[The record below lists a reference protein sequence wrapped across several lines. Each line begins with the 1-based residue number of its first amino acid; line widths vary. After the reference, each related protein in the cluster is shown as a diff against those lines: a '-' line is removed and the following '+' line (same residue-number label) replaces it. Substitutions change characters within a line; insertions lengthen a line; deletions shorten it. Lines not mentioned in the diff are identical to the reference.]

1 MRTPRPDTIV
11 AVATP
16 PGRGGI
22 GVVRISGP
30 RVPRIAERLLGKLPP
45 PRLATKARFRD
56 AKGRTL
62 DRGLALYFP
71 APNSYTGDHV
81 LELHGHGGP
90 VLLDAL
96 VARACALGARPA
108 GPGEFTERAFR
119 NGKLDLAQ
127 AEAVADL
134 IEAGSEAAARAAARS
149 LEGAFSRQ
157 LAALDERLTELRG
170 FVEAAL
176 DFPTEELDFMSE
188 AGVAGQVEALGAA
201 LIALRAR
208 ARQGAKLREGLSVAI
223 AGRPNAGKSSLLNLL
238 TGSDVAIVTAVPGTT
253 RDLLRERVHLDGLP
267 LHLVD
272 TAGLR
277 AAHERKEADAVEV
290 EGMRRAKAEFARADR
305 VLLVVTGAELAA
317 ELAALRAELPA
328 GVPVTI
334 VRNKIDLS
342 GEPCGVT
349 EEGDGADRVPV
360 VRVSALTG
368 EGLDDL
374 REHLKQAA
382 GYAPVGEDQVS
393 ARRRHLEALDMA
405 AAHLAAARQHAELR
419 AGELVA
425 EELKQAHHALGSI
438 VGATSSDAL
447 LGQIFGSMCI
457 GK

>member
-1 MRTPRPDTIV
+1 MIRARTDTIV
-11 AVATP
+11 AIATA

-30 RVPRIAERLLGKLPP
+30 RVPRIARRLIGRLPT
-45 PRLATKARFRD
+45 PRLATRARFRAGD
-56 AKGRTL
+56 GATL

-71 APNSYTGDHV
+71 APNSYTGEAV

-108 GPGEFTERAFR
+108 APGEFTQRAFR

-149 LEGAFSRQ
+149 LEGALSREV
-157 LAALDERLTELRG
+157 AALDERLAELRG

-188 AGVAGQVEALGAA
+188 AGVAGQVAAIAAA
-201 LIALRAR
+201 LDALRAR
-208 ARQGAKLREGLSVAI
+208 AGQGARLREGFSVAI

-238 TGSDVAIVTAVPGTT
+238 TGSDAAIVTPVPGTT

-267 LHLVD
+267 LHLTD

-277 AAHERKEADAVEV
+277 ALREEAADAVEA
-290 EGMRRAKAEFARADR
+290 EGIRRAQAEFRRTDH
-305 VLLVVTGAELAA
+305 VLLVVDASAPRADLG
-317 ELAALRAELPA
+317 ALRAELPPA
-328 GVPVTI
+328 TPHTV
-334 VRNKIDLS
+334 VRNKIDLT
-342 GEPCGVT
+342 GEAAGLA
-349 EEGDGADRVPV
+349 EEGGAPV
-360 VRVSALTG
+360 VRLSALTG
-368 EGLDDL
+368 EGLDAL
-374 REHLKQAA
+374 REHLKRCA
-382 GYAPVGEDQVS
+382 GYAPAGSDGLS
-393 ARRRHLEALDMA
+393 ARRRHLEALA
-405 AAHLAAARQHAELR
+405 RGAAHLATAAEHAELR

-425 EELKQAHHALGSI
+425 EELRGAHQALGEI
-438 VGATSSDAL
+438 VGATTSDAL
-447 LGQIFGSMCI
+447 LGRIFAGMCI

>member
-1 MRTPRPDTIV
+1 MRKPRPDTIV
-11 AVATP
+11 AIATP

-22 GVVRISGP
+22 GVVRVSGP
-30 RVPRIAERLLGKLPP
+30 RVPRIAAKLLGTLPE
-45 PRLATKARFRD
+45 PRFATRARFRD
-56 AKGRTL
+56 ARGRAL

-71 APNSYTGDHV
+71 APNSYTGDAV

-96 VARACALGARPA
+96 VARICRLGARPA
-108 GPGEFTERAFR
+108 GPGEFTQRAYL

-157 LAALDERLTELRG
+157 VTALDERLAALRG

-188 AGVAGQVEALGAA
+188 AGVAGQVEALGET

-208 ARQGAKLREGLSVAI
+208 ARQGSRLREGMNIAI

-238 TGSDVAIVTAVPGTT
+238 TGSDAAIVTAVPGTT
-253 RDLLRERVHLDGLP
+253 RDLLRERVHLDGMP

-277 AAHERKEADAVEV
+277 AAHERDRADAVEH

-305 VLLVVTGAELAA
+305 VLLVVADDTPDAEV
-317 ELAALRAELPA
+317 AALRAELPA
-328 GVPVTI
+328 GVPVTL

-342 GEPCGVT
+342 GAPAGVV
-349 EEGDGADRVPV
+349 EEGADRQAV
-360 VRVSALTG
+360 VRLSALTG
-368 EGLDDL
+368 EGLDGL
-374 REHLKQAA
+374 REHLKAAA

-393 ARRRHLEALDMA
+393 ARRRHLEALDRA
-405 AAHLAAARQHAELR
+405 AAHLATARQHAELR

-425 EELKQAHHALGSI
+425 EELKLAHDALGSI

>member
-1 MRTPRPDTIV
+1 VKRRARPDTIV
-11 AVATP
+11 AIATP

-22 GVVRISGP
+22 GVVRVSGP
-30 RVPRIAERLLGKLPP
+30 RAKRIAEKLIGKLPQA
-45 PRLATKARFRD
+45 RLATRARFRD

-62 DRGLALYFP
+62 DRGLALFFP
-71 APNSYTGDHV
+71 SPGSYTGEDV

-96 VARACALGARPA
+96 VARACRLGARPA
-108 GPGEFTERAFR
+108 APGEFTQRAFL

-134 IEAGSEAAARAAARS
+134 IEAGSDAAARAAARS
-149 LEGAFSRQ
+149 LEGAFSREVV
-157 LAALDERLTELRG
+157 ALDERLTELRG

-188 AGVAGQVEALGAA
+188 AGVAGQVEALGLA
-201 LIALRAR
+201 LLALRSR
-208 ARQGAKLREGLSVAI
+208 ARQGARLREGLSIAI

-238 TGSDVAIVTAVPGTT
+238 TGSDAAIVTAEPGTT
-253 RDLLRERVHLDGLP
+253 RDLLRERVHLDGMP

-277 AAHERKEADAVEV
+277 AAPGVVEA
-290 EGMRRAKAEFARADR
+290 EGIRRAKAEFARADR
-305 VLLVVTGAELAA
+305 VLLVVEDDAPDFQVAQ
-317 ELAALRAELPA
+317 LRAELPA
-328 GVPVTI
+328 GVPITL
-334 VRNKIDLS
+334 VRNKIDLT
-342 GEPCGVT
+342 GGLAGVA
-349 EEGDGADRVPV
+349 EEGGQPV
-360 VRVSALTG
+360 VRLSALSG
-368 EGLDDL
+368 EGLDQL
-374 REHLKQAA
+374 REHLKQVA

-393 ARRRHLEALDMA
+393 ARRRHLEALDRA
-405 AAHLAAARQHAELR
+405 AVHLAAARQHAELR

-425 EELKQAHHALGSI
+425 EELKQAHLALGSI

-447 LGQIFGSMCI
+447 LGQIFSSFCI

>member
-1 MRTPRPDTIV
+1 MRKPRPDTIV
-11 AVATP
+11 AIATP

-22 GVVRISGP
+22 GVVRISGS
-30 RVPRIAERLLGKLPP
+30 RVPRIAAKLLGKLPT
-45 PRLATKARFRD
+45 PRLATHARFRD

-62 DRGLALYFP
+62 DRGLVLYFP
-71 APNSYTGDHV
+71 APNSYTGEAV

-96 VARACALGARPA
+96 VARACKLGARPA
-108 GPGEFTERAFR
+108 APGEFTQRAFL

-149 LEGAFSRQ
+149 LEGAFSREVE
-157 LAALDERLTELRG
+157 ALDERLAELRG

-176 DFPTEELDFMSE
+176 DFPTEELDFISE
-188 AGVAGQVEALGAA
+188 AGVAGQVEDLGEI

-208 ARQGAKLREGLSVAI
+208 ASQGSRLREGLNVAI

-238 TGSDVAIVTAVPGTT
+238 TGSDAAIVTAVPGTT

-277 AAHERKEADAVEV
+277 AAHEHHEAGAVEA

-305 VLLVVTGAELAA
+305 VLLVIEDDAPAA
-317 ELAALRAELPA
+317 QVAQLRAELPLE
-328 GVPVTI
+328 VPITI
-334 VRNKIDLS
+334 VRNKIDLTGS
-342 GEPCGVT
+342 AAGVA
-349 EEGDGADRVPV
+349 EEGGLPV
-360 VRVSALTG
+360 VRLSALSG
-368 EGLDDL
+368 EGLDQL
-374 REHLKQAA
+374 REHLKQVA

-393 ARRRHLEALDMA
+393 ARRRHLEALDLA

-425 EELKQAHHALGSI
+425 EELKQAHLALGSI

-447 LGQIFGSMCI
+447 LGRIFGSMCI